1 MKLKNDTTS
10 EKMKSV
16 KASCDKAP
24 FGEKRASAMKHYY
37 AAETAHTAKD
47 DVKTNKE
54 LDAAKHAL
62 A

>member
-1 MKLKNDTTS
+1 MKLNSNTTS
-10 EKMKSV
+10 EKMKFV

-24 FGEKRASAMKHYY
+24 FGEKRFLARKHYY

-47 DVKTNKE
+47 DTKTNKE
-54 LDAAKHAL
+54 LDAAYHAL